1 MIEACLDRCVKRSGE
16 RAPKYKVVLGG
27 FRDNFHYFVSGIL
40 ILACVPAFR
49 AAHLRLSFDWERIIP
64 LYWVGLAARS
74 IFAAVVLALIGLPL
88 RATVRPVWH
97 HFAAQKGRIPIF
109 AGFVVWAFW
118 RFDLYLAVVWVA
130 IALVATELY
139 DRSAASLRTV
149 TASVASVA
157 LPALYF
163 FVGLVLVFAYN
174 DLIAAVKDPGGY
186 DWLFLRLD
194 SYLLHGITI
203 SGVVRSAS
211 QHLSLRAFDLA
222 EEIYFRMFDQV
233 GAAIILIS
241 ICYGPKRGLRL
252 VGTLLSAY
260 YLALVLFY
268 FFPSMGPFYTC
279 PDHFLHFPQSLK
291 SFGFQQ
297 NLIANAKLLA
307 SQSKGLSQVNTD
319 FFIAFPSLHI
329 ADPLIVLWFLRPWKR
344 MVYCLLIYDLLLIP
358 SILLLE
364 WHYAVDLIGGVAVA
378 TIAVLLNNHI
388 QRRVRASTDSVHS
401 FKHDTV
407 AQSVV

>member
-1 MIEACLDRCVKRSGE
+1 
-16 RAPKYKVVLGG
+16 
-27 FRDNFHYFVSGIL
+27 
-40 ILACVPAFR
+40 
-49 AAHLRLSFDWERIIP
+49 
-64 LYWVGLAARS
+64 
-74 IFAAVVLALIGLPL
+74 
-88 RATVRPVWH
+88 
-97 HFAAQKGRIPIF
+97 
-109 AGFVVWAFW
+109 
-118 RFDLYLAVVWVA
+118 
-130 IALVATELY
+130 
-139 DRSAASLRTV
+139 
-149 TASVASVA
+149 
-157 LPALYF
+157 
-163 FVGLVLVFAYN
+163 
-174 DLIAAVKDPGGY
+174 
-186 DWLFLRLD
+186 
-194 SYLLHGITI
+194 
-203 SGVVRSAS
+203 
-211 QHLSLRAFDLA
+211 
-222 EEIYFRMFDQV
+222 
-233 GAAIILIS
+233 
-241 ICYGPKRGLRL
+241 
-252 VGTLLSAY
+252 
-260 YLALVLFY
+260 
-268 FFPSMGPFYTC
+268 MGPFYTC